1 MIQVLSRGRIV
12 SVIACAIALTAV
24 FGCVPRPALQFSPL
38 TLPDAQVGSPYAATI
53 TVGQAETPV
62 GDATVQTGDLPAG
75 LNLALAKEPPN
86 TIQISGTPTASGT
99 FTFTVYVWCRGTNVN
114 GQTGTQGYT
123 LVVK

>member
-1 MIQVLSRGRIV
+1 MQALLRGRIV
-12 SVIACAIALTAV
+12 GVIACAIALTAV

-38 TLPDAQVGSPYAATI
+38 NLPDAQVGSPYAATI
-53 TVGQAETPV
+53 AVGQAETPV
-62 GDATVQTGDLPAG
+62 GDATLQDGALPAG
-75 LNLALAKEPPN
+75 LNLALAKEPAN